1 MLVEGQF
8 NLHSAFTI
16 VHLHLSVNITM
27 SQPAITFTSLSAKL
41 QQRIV
46 FFLDMPTLRSLCY
59 VSQEATQLVEEKL
72 TQSLHT
78 LLKPFTT
85 HPQEFLRVLQNSGAI
100 IGGDV
105 AIAFMARDLRIIPT
119 ALTIYTPLDNPYPL
133 EDFFDAQENMEGKK
147 RCLPQLEDAMIWRSK
162 LIKSQLIYH
171 MGKSAYIFLYESCS
185 PFPMASL
192 ASRAITSHFMTFVD
206 GITYGTPYPA
216 LFFQRRALLGSPL
229 FNQAIDT
236 SSNISRHYMNTHHLK
251 MELVD
256 TQQGGNAW
264 YDYHLSLNHTLELQ
278 QLSQDQ

>member
-1 MLVEGQF
+1 
-8 NLHSAFTI
+8 
-16 VHLHLSVNITM
+16 M
-27 SQPAITFTSLSAKL
+27 SQPASTFTSLSAEL
-41 QQRIV
+41 QQRII
-46 FFLDMPTLRSLCY
+46 FFLDMPTLRSLRY
-59 VSQEATQLVEEKL
+59 VSQKAAQLVEEEL

-119 ALTIYTPLDNPYPL
+119 ALTVYTPLDNPYSL
-133 EDFFDAQENMEGKK
+133 EDYLDAQENMEGKE
-147 RCLPQLEDAMIWRSK
+147 RRLPQLEDAMIWRSK
-162 LIKSQLIYH
+162 LIKSQLIYR

-185 PFPMASL
+185 PSPMASL

-229 FNQAIDT
+229 FNQAIDIST
-236 SSNISRHYMNTHHLK
+236 NISRRYMNIHHLK
-251 MELVD
+251 RELVD